1 MGAITIGDLLVSK
14 KTQDTYEV
22 IDYQWSFCS
31 ICTQLPINEYCD
43 KSKDP
48 ASAHY
53 RRYTLRNTR
62 TGKEFNIAGYRLD
75 EAVNK
80 KEMI

>member
-1 MGAITIGDLLVSK
+1 MGPIAIGDLLLSK

-22 IDYQWSFCS
+22 VEYQWSFCS
-31 ICTQLPINEYCD
+31 VCVRLPHNQYCD

-48 ASAHY
+48 ASPHY
-53 RRYTLRNTR
+53 RRFTLRNTR
-62 TGKEFNIAGYRLD
+62 TGKVFNIAGHRLD
-75 EAVNK
+75 EAVTK

>member
-1 MGAITIGDLLVSK
+1 VGAITVGDLLISK

-22 IDYQWSFCS
+22 VDHQWSFCS
-31 ICTQLPINEYCD
+31 VCVQMPHNEYCE

-53 RRYTLRNTR
+53 RRFTLRNTR
-62 TGKEFNIAGYRLD
+62 TGKEFNIAGHRLD
-75 EAVNK
+75 EAVKK